1 MVIIKVELDHP
12 VKATDLNDLKAA
24 IKKEF
29 RDVEPKAILGGAL
42 VMEVDYD
49 FCNLGL
55 VLDWLWKGQEG
66 CWRKAPT
73 SSTSEPARPVP
84 APCR

>member
-1 MVIIKVELDHP
+1 MVIVKVELEHP
-12 VKATDLNDLKAA
+12 AKATDLSDLKAA

-55 VLDWLWKGQEG
+55 VLDWLWKGQEAAEIK
-66 CWRKAPT
+66 RIT
-73 SSTSEPARPVP
+73 LTMER
-84 APCR
+84 

>member
-12 VKATDLNDLKAA
+12 VKATHLNDLKAA
-24 IKKEF
+24 IKKEL
-29 RDVEPKAILGGAL
+29 RDIEPKALLGGAL

-55 VLDWLWKGQEG
+55 VLNCLWKRQEG
-66 CWRKAPT
+66 AEIKRIT
-73 SSTSEPARPVP
+73 LTMER
-84 APCR
+84 

>member
-1 MVIIKVELDHP
+1 MVIIKVELKHP
-12 VKATDLNDLKAA
+12 VKATDLNDLKTA
-24 IKKEF
+24 IKNEF

-55 VLDWLWKGQEG
+55 VLDWLWKRQEAAEIK
-66 CWRKAPT
+66 RIT
-73 SSTSEPARPVP
+73 LTMER
-84 APCR
+84 

>member
-12 VKATDLNDLKAA
+12 VKATDLNDLKAS

-29 RDVEPKAILGGAL
+29 RDIEPKAILGGAF

-49 FCNLGL
+49 YDFCNLSL
-55 VLDWLWKGQEG
+55 VLDWLWKGQEAAEIK
-66 CWRKAPT
+66 RIT
-73 SSTSEPARPVP
+73 LTMER
-84 APCR
+84 

>member
-1 MVIIKVELDHP
+1 MVIIKVELEHP

-29 RDVEPKAILGGAL
+29 RDIEPKAILGGAL

-49 FCNLGL
+49 FCNPGL
-55 VLDWLWKGQEG
+55 VLDWLWKGQEAAEIK
-66 CWRKAPT
+66 RIT
-73 SSTSEPARPVP
+73 LTMER
-84 APCR
+84 

>member
-1 MVIIKVELDHP
+1 MVIVKIELERP

-29 RDVEPKAILGGAL
+29 RDVEPKTIRGGAL

-55 VLDWLWKGQEG
+55 VLDWLWKRQEAAKIK
-66 CWRKAPT
+66 WIT
-73 SSTSEPARPVP
+73 LTM
-84 APCR
+84 

>member
-1 MVIIKVELDHP
+1 MVIIKIELDHP

-29 RDVEPKAILGGAL
+29 RDFEPKAVFGGMF

-49 FCNLGL
+49 FCNPGL
-55 VLDWLWKGQEG
+55 VLDWLRKRQEAAEIK
-66 CWRKAPT
+66 RIT
-73 SSTSEPARPVP
+73 LTMER
-84 APCR
+84 